1 MPDFGFIVTRCPSVA
16 TFVTRKDFEH
26 NQHYPLF
33 PIVDLFR
40 ISKKGRKEINK
51 WNEASK
57 SFIDSNTFV
66 NARDSMDERES
77 GWWIV
82 LWIERENRRERWWI
96 RHGLPSFEIRG
107 QIYNGHG
114 ITNFT
119 VAKICSDTPIRLA
132 IDKRL
137 GYPRCPQHQRV
148 FALEHIPGKLSARTP
163 SLRHHLLFR
172 IRASLNRNVWRMNIF
187 SV

>member
-1 MPDFGFIVTRCPSVA
+1 MD
-16 TFVTRKDFEH
+16 

-137 GYPRCPQHQRV
+137 GYPRCPQHRRV
-148 FALEHIPGKLSARTP
+148 FAL
-163 SLRHHLLFR
+163 
-172 IRASLNRNVWRMNIF
+172 ASCRSCASIYLENCRLGRPLCVIIYYF
-187 SV
+187 GSVHP